1 MIKDVLKDIVQYT
14 HGIAGVELI
23 KISGSKTKTEI
34 SAVAADTS
42 VIIYGE
48 TKHPVEEFQG
58 VCGLAQLNK
67 LKTILA
73 FSDYDENENFS
84 VIRDAQDSNP
94 VEIDMKNQSGDFA
107 ITYRFMGKTVIEELV
122 KHVTFNGATW
132 GINFL
137 PSSNSISRFKR
148 QQSASD
154 ENTFS
159 FKLEGSE
166 LKCIFGNI
174 GSFVF
179 HSGVS
184 GKLLRELKFPTKQF
198 VTIMEMAGDKVIKLS
213 DQGVMNIRI
222 DSGISTYTYLIPA
235 HR

>member
-1 MIKDVLKDIVQYT
+1 M
-14 HGIAGVELI
+14 
-23 KISGSKTKTEI
+23 
-34 SAVAADTS
+34 
-42 VIIYGE
+42 
-48 TKHPVEEFQG
+48 
-58 VCGLAQLNK
+58 
-67 LKTILA
+67 
-73 FSDYDENENFS
+73 
-84 VIRDAQDSNP
+84 R
-94 VEIDMKNQSGDFA
+94 NQAGDFI
-107 ITYRFMGKTVIEELV
+107 ITYRFMYKKVIEELV

-159 FKLEGSE
+159 FKLTGSE
-166 LKCIFGNI
+166 LKCIFGNV

-184 GKLLRELKFPTKQF
+184 GKLLRELKFPAKQF

-213 DQGVMNIRI
+213 DQGVMSIKI

-235 HR
+235 QR